1 MSRLPPG
8 ASARDDELQA
18 RLDAATGAAPARTRH
33 LDDAGRPVF
42 VNRLVEAASPYL
54 LQHAHNPVDWWPW
67 GDAAFAEARRR
78 DVPVFLSVG
87 YATCHWCHVME
98 HESFE
103 DLAVAERLNA
113 DFVPVKV
120 DREARPDVDGIYMM
134 AVQALTGQGG
144 WPMSV
149 WLDPASREPFF
160 AGTYFPPDDRWGRP
174 GFPTLLARITELWAD
189 DREKVLAQGREI
201 AQAVRAELSLPSAD
215 TPVRPDVSA
224 LDAAAAYYHHA
235 FDAERG
241 GFGGAPKFPRPDVLR
256 LLLRHHRRTGEAW
269 ALAAVETTL
278 DAMHQG
284 GIYDHLGGGFARY
297 ATDADW
303 RVPHFEKM
311 LYDNALLVPAY
322 LEAFQATGAVR
333 HAEVAREVLAFVDRE
348 MSTAEGAFVSAFD
361 ADSEGEEGRYYLWTP
376 EEIDAVVGPE
386 RGELVRAC
394 YGVTEAGDLEG
405 RSVLHLAEPTEQ
417 VAERLGVQEAVLLEV
432 LAEARPL
439 LLAARARRERPLID
453 DKVLTGWNGLMISA
467 FAQAARVLREP
478 PLAARAARAA
488 DFLLENL
495 RVDGRLCR
503 TFRAGAARH
512 PGTLEDHACLAAGCL
527 DLFEATSEVRWLEAA
542 VSLHDQLQARF
553 ADPRGGWFSVADDAE
568 GLLTRPRE
576 IHDGA
581 VPAGSSVAALTCLR
595 LAALTGDARWR
606 QAAEGALDAAGE
618 VLLRQPMVAPAMLA
632 ALDWILDRPWEIVL
646 VAPEGGDAEALRRA
660 VARVFVPN
668 AVHVVTEAGARSAAL
683 AEHVPVAANRPATG
697 GRATAYLCV
706 EGTCRLPETD
716 PDAVT
721 GALRPALRPA

>member
-1 MSRLPPG
+1 M
-8 ASARDDELQA
+8 
-18 RLDAATGAAPARTRH
+18 
-33 LDDAGRPVF
+33 
-42 VNRLVEAASPYL
+42 
-54 LQHAHNPVDWWPW
+54 
-67 GDAAFAEARRR
+67 
-78 DVPVFLSVG
+78 
-87 YATCHWCHVME
+87 
-98 HESFE
+98 
-103 DLAVAERLNA
+103 
-113 DFVPVKV
+113 
-120 DREARPDVDGIYMM
+120 
-134 AVQALTGQGG
+134 
-144 WPMSV
+144 
-149 WLDPASREPFF
+149 
-160 AGTYFPPDDRWGRP
+160 
-174 GFPTLLARITELWAD
+174 
-189 DREKVLAQGREI
+189 
-201 AQAVRAELSLPSAD
+201 
-215 TPVRPDVSA
+215 
-224 LDAAAAYYHHA
+224 
-235 FDAERG
+235 
-241 GFGGAPKFPRPDVLR
+241 LR

-553 ADPRGGWFSVADDAE
+553 ADPRGGWSSVADDAE

-683 AEHVPVAANRPATG
+683 AEHVPVAA
-697 GRATAYLCV
+697 
-706 EGTCRLPETD
+706 D
-716 PDAVT
+716 
-721 GALRPALRPA
+721 